1 MERDGV
7 IMKLR
12 RFLLMGLCLVFLF
25 TAFTGCTPK
34 QTTQTPLEFYT
45 AYMKTAKNG
54 SPEEIASYLYF
65 PNEEEKQFH
74 MASFAE
80 TEGDNYESYEITETK
95 QINDC
100 LTAVYLHVVMSNDRE
115 SEGWNIIAAWEDG
128 HYSIVLNPRE
138 VPASLSEVVDLS
150 PYYHPNDLEIT
161 PDDLI

>member
-45 AYMKTAKNG
+45 AYMDTAKNG

-74 MASFAE
+74 MKAFSKNRLA
-80 TEGDNYESYEITETK
+80 
-95 QINDC
+95 QVC
-100 LTAVYLHVVMSNDRE
+100 
-115 SEGWNIIAAWEDG
+115 
-128 HYSIVLNPRE
+128 
-138 VPASLSEVVDLS
+138 
-150 PYYHPNDLEIT
+150 PYKNRHNRFLRYFFF
-161 PDDLI
+161 

>member
-45 AYMKTAKNG
+45 AYMDTAKNG

-74 MASFAE
+74 MASFSE
-80 TEGDNYESYEITETK
+80 TEGDNYASYEITETRS
-95 QINDC
+95 
-100 LTAVYLHVVMSNDRE
+100 M
-115 SEGWNIIAAWEDG
+115 IALPLFTFVWLCPMGE
-128 HYSIVLNPRE
+128 NPRAGILLR
-138 VPASLSEVVDLS
+138 PGRTATILLF
-150 PYYHPNDLEIT
+150 
-161 PDDLI
+161 